1 MEDIVKK
8 GQLGSEGLLL
18 LAAVIWGFAFVAQRV
33 GMRHV
38 GPFTFNA
45 VRFALGSIA
54 LVPFAAAA
62 ARRRRNAEGGGGD
75 GWIRAAIAGGAVAGA
90 VIFIGASFQQTGLVY
105 TTAGKAGF
113 ITGLYVVLVPVLGLA
128 IGRMTSAG
136 TWIGVLLA
144 AAGLYLLSFT
154 GTFSISKG
162 DLIVLAG
169 TLFWAI
175 HVLLISVLI
184 HRTEAVVLAMIQFA
198 VCSILSFAAALLFE
212 EIEIAGIL
220 DAAVPILYGG
230 LLSVAV
236 AYTLQ
241 VIAQR
246 RTPPSHAAII
256 LSLETVFAALGGW
269 IVLGE
274 VIPARGLAGCA
285 FMLLGIFVSQIGT
298 LRIRESG
305 SPRRST

>member
-1 MEDIVKK
+1 MKK

-18 LAAVIWGFAFVAQRV
+18 LSAVIWGFSFVAQRV
-33 GMRHV
+33 GMRYV

-45 VRFALGSIA
+45 VRFALGSIV
-54 LVPFAAAA
+54 LIPFAVAAL
-62 ARRRRNAEGGGGD
+62 RRRSSQKTDD
-75 GWIRAAIAGGAVAGA
+75 GTWKRIALLGGAVAGT
-90 VIFIGASFQQTGLVY
+90 VIFIGVSFQQTGIQY

-128 IGRMTSAG
+128 IGRRTSTG

-144 AAGLYLLSFT
+144 AIGLYLLSFT
-154 GTFSISKG
+154 GVFSISKG
-162 DLIVLAG
+162 DLIVLGG
-169 TLFWAI
+169 TVFWAV

-184 HRTEAVVLAMIQFA
+184 HRTDAVLLAMIQFA
-198 VCSILSFAAALLFE
+198 ACALLSFAAALIFE
-212 EIEIAGIL
+212 KIEIAGIIS
-220 DAAVPILYGG
+220 ATVPILYGG
-230 LLSVAV
+230 PMSVGV

-246 RTPPSHAAII
+246 RTPPAHAAII

-285 FMLLGIFVSQIGT
+285 LMLLGIIVSQVGT
-298 LRIRESG
+298 VRARESV
-305 SPRRST
+305 SPGH

>member
-1 MEDIVKK
+1 MKK

-45 VRFALGSIA
+45 VRFALGSLA
-54 LVPFAAAA
+54 LIPFAATA
-62 ARRRRNAEGGGGD
+62 ARRRRTRGGND
-75 GWIRAAIAGGAVAGA
+75 GNGWKRTALIGGAISGT
-90 VIFIGASFQQTGLVY
+90 VIFLGASFQQTGLVY

-113 ITGLYVVLVPVLGLA
+113 ITGLYVVLVPLLGLA
-128 IGRMTSAG
+128 IGKMTSAG

-154 GTFSISKG
+154 GIFSISRG

-184 HRTEAVVLAMIQFA
+184 HRTEAVVLAMIQFS
-198 VCSILSFAAALLFE
+198 VCAILSFAAAFLFE
-212 EIEIAGIL
+212 EIEISGIL
-220 DAAVPILYGG
+220 DATVPILYGG
-230 LLSVAV
+230 LLSVGV

-246 RTPPSHAAII
+246 KTPPSHAAII
-256 LSLETVFAALGGW
+256 LSLETIFAALGGW

-274 VIPARGLAGCA
+274 VIPAKGLVGCA
-285 FMLLGIFVSQIGT
+285 LMLLGIIVSQIGT
-298 LRIRESG
+298 IRARESG
-305 SPRRST
+305 SPSR

>member
-1 MEDIVKK
+1 MKK

-18 LAAVIWGFAFVAQRV
+18 LTAVIWGFSFVAQRV
-33 GMRHV
+33 GMRYV

-45 VRFALGSIA
+45 VRFALGSLA
-54 LVPFAAAA
+54 LIPFAAVTV
-62 ARRRRNAEGGGGD
+62 RGRISREPGGGSWKKTALLG
-75 GWIRAAIAGGAVAGA
+75 GAIAGM
-90 VIFIGASFQQTGLVY
+90 VIFIGVSFQLTGIQY
-105 TTAGKAGF
+105 TTAGKSGF
-113 ITGLYVVLVPVLGLA
+113 ITGLYVVLVPILGLA
-128 IGRMTSAG
+128 IGRKTSLG
-136 TWIGVLLA
+136 TWVGVLLA

-154 GTFSISKG
+154 GAFTISKG

-184 HRTEAVVLAMIQFA
+184 HRTDGVLLAMIQFA
-198 VCSILSFAAALLFE
+198 ACSLLSFAAALIFE
-212 EIEIAGIL
+212 KIEIAEIL
-220 DAAVPILYGG
+220 SATVPILYGG
-230 LLSVAV
+230 LMSVAV

-246 RTPPSHAAII
+246 RTPPAHAAII

-269 IVLGE
+269 IILGE

-285 FMLLGIFVSQIGT
+285 LMLIGIIISQVGT
-298 LRIRESG
+298 LRARENG
-305 SPRRST
+305 SRLH